1 MEQEFRLRT
10 SQISYYIF
18 FLLTQISYDRNPG
31 QGLGM
36 GMGNWYGGG
45 RIVSVGCVIRDTTHA
60 QYYSLVVPRSQ
71 DHI

>member
-1 MEQEFRLRT
+1 M
-10 SQISYYIF
+10 IG
-18 FLLTQISYDRNPG
+18 TQDKDW
-31 QGLGM
+31 

-60 QYYSLVVPRSQ
+60 QYYSKNMSCCSQ

>member
-1 MEQEFRLRT
+1 M
-10 SQISYYIF
+10 IG
-18 FLLTQISYDRNPG
+18 TQDKDW
-31 QGLGM
+31 

-45 RIVSVGCVIRDTTHA
+45 RIVFGCVIRDTTHA

>member
-1 MEQEFRLRT
+1 M
-10 SQISYYIF
+10 IG
-18 FLLTQISYDRNPG
+18 TQDKDW
-31 QGLGM
+31 GM